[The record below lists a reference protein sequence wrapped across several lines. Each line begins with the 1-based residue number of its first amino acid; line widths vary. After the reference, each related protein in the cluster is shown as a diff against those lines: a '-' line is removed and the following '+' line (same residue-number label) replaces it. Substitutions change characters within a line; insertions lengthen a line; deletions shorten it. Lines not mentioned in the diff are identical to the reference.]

1 MVNNVKL
8 LLCWLLLA
16 WLPLVHAVNP
26 DDLLPAEQAFTLST
40 EFKDQKTLRVRWDIA
55 DGYYMYRQRFDFKT
69 DAPDVQLGQASFPAG
84 KIKQDEFFGEME
96 TYRRQVVIDIPVERK
111 ANGTKAFRF
120 TTVSQGCAD
129 LGVCYPPQTQTVAL
143 TLPVIEAD
151 RPTATNGGSSAV
163 KDFFNRLGAGLGL
176 PNPNKFLEP
185 DDAYGASFEV
195 QNASTLSA
203 QWDIADG
210 YYMYRDKFA
219 FRLVDAKGVRLGTVQ
234 LPPGEPKTD
243 EIFGKTEVYHNHVSI
258 PLALLRDSNAATKI
272 TLEAT
277 YQGCAE
283 AGFCYPPLTKTVN
296 LNLPAISSVALATGN
311 LAALPE
317 QDRIA
322 RSLASDNLA
331 LTLLTFFGFGLLLAF
346 TPCVFPM
353 IPILSSIIVGQGA
366 GQNTRKA
373 FTLSLVYVLAMAL
386 TYTVIGVI
394 AGRFGENLQA
404 ASQDPW
410 ILFSFSAIFI
420 LLAFSMFGFY
430 QLQLPGRWQ
439 TQLATLSNR
448 QRGGTLAGV
457 AIMGFLSALI
467 VGPCVA
473 APLAGALI
481 YIGQSG
487 DAALGGLALFAMG
500 LGMGAPLLAIGTSLG
515 KWLPR
520 AGNWM
525 NIVKAVFGVL
535 LLAVAL
541 WMLERIVPATLS
553 MLLWAVLL
561 IVSAV
566 YMGALERLNPDAS
579 GWHTLW
585 KGLGFILLLSGALIL
600 VGAASG
606 GKDVLQPLQ
615 GLVATGARNSVAHT
629 ELAFK
634 QIKGVDQLNREIAV
648 ASAQGKPVMLDFYA
662 DWCVACKEMEKYTFS
677 NPAVQQALSN
687 AVLLQADVTPN
698 DDEDRALLKHLGLIG
713 PPSILFFGTDGQERS
728 NYRLVGFLAA
738 DEFLAHVKQVMP
750 AN

>member
-1 MVNNVKL
+1 MPF
-8 LLCWLLLA
+8 A
-16 WLPLVHAVNP
+16 HAVNP
-26 DDLLPAEQAFTLST
+26 DDLLPAEQAFKLST
-40 EFKDQKTLRVRWDIA
+40 NFVNPQTLRVQWEIA
-55 DGYYMYRQRFDFKT
+55 DGYYMYRKRFDFKT
-69 DAPDVQLGQASFPAG
+69 DTTDVQLEPAVFPAG
-84 KIKQDEFFGEME
+84 KIKKDEFFGEME
-96 TYRRQVVIDIPVERK
+96 TYRHQVVIDIPVTRTIDG
-111 ANGTKAFRF
+111 ATAFKL
-120 TTVSQGCAD
+120 TAISQGCAD

-143 TLPVIEAD
+143 ELPSQAAE
-151 RPTATNGGSSAV
+151 NGSTSAV
-163 KDFFNRLGAGLGL
+163 KDFFNSLGAKVGAGLGL
-176 PNPNKFLEP
+176 SNPANKFLEP
-185 DDAYGASFEV
+185 DKAYRASFDV
-195 QNASTLSA
+195 QDDANTLNA

-219 FRLVDAKGVRLGTVQ
+219 FRLINAEGARLGAAQ

-243 EIFGKTEVYHNHVSI
+243 EAFGKTEVYHNNVSI
-258 PLALLRDSNAATKI
+258 PIPLLRESNEAAKI

-283 AGFCYPPLTKTVN
+283 AGFCYPPLTKTVD
-296 LNLPAISSVALATGN
+296 LSLPAISSAALATGN

-322 RSLASDNLA
+322 RALASDNLA

-404 ASQDPW
+404 ASQNPW
-410 ILFSFSAIFI
+410 ILGTFSAVFV
-420 LLAFSMFGFY
+420 LLALSMFGFY
-430 QLQLPGRWQ
+430 QLQLPASLQ
-439 TQLATLSNR
+439 TKLATLSNR

-457 AIMGFLSALI
+457 AVMGFLSALI

-487 DAALGGLALFAMG
+487 DAVLGGLALFAMG
-500 LGMGAPLLAIGTSLG
+500 MGMGTPLLAIGTSLG

-520 AGNWM
+520 AGGWM
-525 NIVKAVFGVL
+525 DVVKVVFGVL

-541 WMLERIVPATLS
+541 WMLERILPATLS

-566 YMGALERLNPDAS
+566 YMGALERLGPDAS
-579 GWHTLW
+579 GWRTLW
-585 KGLGFILLLSGALIL
+585 KGLGFILLIYGALIL

-606 GKDVLQPLQ
+606 GKDVLRPLEN
-615 GLVATGARNSVAHT
+615 LVASDGNNSTTHT
-629 ELAFK
+629 VLAFK
-634 QIKGVDQLNREIAV
+634 QIKGVDGLKREIAA
-648 ASAQGKPVMLDFYA
+648 ASAQGKPAMLDFYA

-677 NPAVQQALSN
+677 DAAVQQALSG
-687 AVLLQADVTPN
+687 AVLLQADVTAN
-698 DDEDRALLKHLGLIG
+698 DDIDKALLKHLGLIG
-713 PPSILFFGTDGQERS
+713 PPSILFFGPDGMERT
-728 NYRLVGFLAA
+728 NYRLVGFLNAE
-738 DEFLAHVKQVMP
+738 EFLSHIKQSLP
-750 AN
+750 ASDLTP